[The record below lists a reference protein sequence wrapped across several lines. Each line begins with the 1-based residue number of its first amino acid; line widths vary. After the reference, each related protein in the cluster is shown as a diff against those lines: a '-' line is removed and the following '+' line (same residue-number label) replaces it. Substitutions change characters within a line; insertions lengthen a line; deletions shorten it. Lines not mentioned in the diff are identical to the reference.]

1 VTHSSKKRDKQFQP
15 THQQL
20 IQRQQQAMMMK
31 VAQAYSF
38 SGPLPP
44 PEVLEKYNQVVP
56 GLAERI
62 ITMAEQQ
69 SKHRQ
74 GLERTV
80 VDSNAFVQK
89 VGPFLGFIVAM
100 TAVGGGIELILK
112 GKDGYGLAAIIGA
125 LASLAGVFIYGK
137 SKQRKELDTKAEDF
151 VRPQEGLVKS

>member
-1 VTHSSKKRDKQFQP
+1 
-15 THQQL
+15 
-20 IQRQQQAMMMK
+20 MMMK

-44 PEVLEKYNQVVP
+44 PEVLEKYNQCVP

-80 VDSNAFVQK
+80 VDSNTFVQK
-89 VGPFLGFIVAM
+89 VGPFLGFVVAM
-100 TAVGGGIELILK
+100 TAVVGGILLILK
-112 GKDGYGLAAIIGA
+112 GKDGYGLAAIITA

-137 SKQRKELDTKAEDF
+137 KKQRKELAEKAEDF
-151 VRPQEGLVKS
+151 VRPQEGLVKNSS

>member
-1 VTHSSKKRDKQFQP
+1 MR
-15 THQQL
+15 
-20 IQRQQQAMMMK
+20 
-31 VAQAYSF
+31 VARAYSF
-38 SGPLPP
+38 TGPLPP
-44 PEVLEKYNQVVP
+44 PEVLEKYNQVLP

-62 ITMAEQQ
+62 MAMAEQQ

-89 VGPFLGFIVAM
+89 LGPFLGFFVAV
-100 TAVGGGIELILK
+100 TAVIGGIFLILK

-137 SKQRKELDTKAEDF
+137 SKQKKELEEKAEAF
-151 VRPQEGLVKS
+151 VR

>member
-1 VTHSSKKRDKQFQP
+1 
-15 THQQL
+15 
-20 IQRQQQAMMMK
+20 MMK

-44 PEVLEKYNQVVP
+44 PEILEKYNRVFP

-62 ITMAEQQ
+62 IGMAEQQ

-74 GLERTV
+74 NLEKTV

-89 VGPFLGFIVAM
+89 AGPFLGFVVAM
-100 TAVGGGIELILK
+100 TAVVGGIELILK

-137 SKQRKELDTKAEDF
+137 TRQRKELNEKAEDF
-151 VRPQEGLVKS
+151 VKPTQEGLVKGQS